1 MTVAV
6 PRMPAGWRVDPA
18 CASIR
23 RQVDELD
30 ACGVKVVAWHRS
42 GKLAIWQWRPLLSLL
57 RTRHV
62 DVLHAHKLGSA
73 LWAILFGRVLGV
85 GAIVVHDHGASAWT
99 ERQRNLLYRY
109 FVGRFASRVIVVSDP
124 DAALMVHERGVPSSK
139 VRIVVNGIDSVQ
151 PRGTDIRAELG
162 IPPAAPLVTCVAMLR
177 PEKGLDTF
185 IAAIARLVESQ
196 PSLAAVIAGGPS
208 VTHPH
213 EPQRLRELVSR
224 FNLEHTVRL
233 VGTRTD
239 VADIVKASNVV
250 VNSSDYEGTPIAILE
265 YMDSAR
271 PIVATAVGGTPHVL
285 RDGKDAVLVP
295 PAIQHASQQRSADSS
310 TTTHTARRLPTLRS
324 SDGVKG
330 TPSIALPR
338 LCVRSTRK
346 SPRVLED
353 RRTHRGSVA
362 EGPAATNQACDHASV
377 SRASCDLD
385 AMCGRRSEC
394 RSQATR
400 ALSPVVAAPRAVPRD
415 SALGIR
421 APARTHVRRLTAF
434 DGDRRTSGFVTVGRV
449 RVGRAPARRAV
460 HSHSTSA
467 TSHNPQVKSGP
478 RETLLPH

>member
-1 MTVAV
+1 MLIETLGGGGAERVATDFARHLAQHGEAVTVAV

-30 ACGVKVVAWHRS
+30 ACGVKVVACIGPAS
-42 GKLAIWQWRPLLSLL
+42 LLSGSGDPCCRCCAHATSMCYTLTSLAL
-57 RTRHV
+57 R
-62 DVLHAHKLGSA
+62 S
-73 LWAILFGRVLGV
+73 AILFGRVLGV
-85 GAIVVHDHGASAWT
+85 GAIVLHDHGASAWT

-250 VNSSDYEGTPIAILE
+250 VNS
-265 YMDSAR
+265 
-271 PIVATAVGGTPHVL
+271 
-285 RDGKDAVLVP
+285 
-295 PAIQHASQQRSADSS
+295 
-310 TTTHTARRLPTLRS
+310 
-324 SDGVKG
+324 
-330 TPSIALPR
+330 
-338 LCVRSTRK
+338 
-346 SPRVLED
+346 
-353 RRTHRGSVA
+353 
-362 EGPAATNQACDHASV
+362 
-377 SRASCDLD
+377 
-385 AMCGRRSEC
+385 
-394 RSQATR
+394 
-400 ALSPVVAAPRAVPRD
+400 
-415 SALGIR
+415 
-421 APARTHVRRLTAF
+421 
-434 DGDRRTSGFVTVGRV
+434 
-449 RVGRAPARRAV
+449 
-460 HSHSTSA
+460 
-467 TSHNPQVKSGP
+467 
-478 RETLLPH
+478 

>member
-1 MTVAV
+1 MLIETLGGGGAERVATDFARHLAQHGEAVTVAV

-295 PAIQHASQQRSADSS
+295 PRDPARLATAIGRLLDDNAYGTALAHSALE
-310 TTTHTARRLPTLRS
+310 RRRERYTLDRATETLRE
-324 SDGVKG
+324 VY
-330 TPSIALPR
+330 
-338 LCVRSTRK
+338 
-346 SPRVLED
+346 
-353 RRTHRGSVA
+353 A
-362 EGPAATNQACDHASV
+362 E
-377 SRASCDLD
+377 
-385 AMCGRRSEC
+385 
-394 RSQATR
+394 
-400 ALSPVVAAPRAVPRD
+400 
-415 SALGIR
+415 
-421 APARTHVRRLTAF
+421 
-434 DGDRRTSGFVTVGRV
+434 VT
-449 RVGRAPARRAV
+449 
-460 HSHSTSA
+460 
-467 TSHNPQVKSGP
+467 
-478 RETLLPH
+478 